1 MTRELLRG
9 KAVRSV
15 ATAAV
20 VALTLA
26 VSTAL
31 AQPARSPGARAGID
45 DPVMMA
51 SLQKRD
57 GNAPSPIAGPPAVQS
72 GEEPVKRNPGL
83 AAADTAEKVAATP
96 VGVEDEYSPTKVAL
110 ILFGGILLCALAT
123 AGLVLTIFA
132 LRKDMKRRRRAHR
145 RRLEP
150 FSGDSAIPA
159 ARRWPNS

>member
-1 MTRELLRG
+1 LLRG

-31 AQPARSPGARAGID
+31 AQPAPSPGSRAGMD
-45 DPVMMA
+45 DPAIMA

-57 GNAPSPIAGPPAVQS
+57 GTAPLPIAGQPAVQS
-72 GEEPVKRNPGL
+72 AGEPVKLNPGL

-96 VGVEDEYSPTKVAL
+96 AGVEDQYSPLKVAL
-110 ILFGGILLCALAT
+110 MVLGGILLCALAT
-123 AGLVLTIFA
+123 AGLVLTIGA
-132 LRKDMKRRRRAHR
+132 LRKDIKRRKRAQR

-159 ARRWPNS
+159 AHRWPGS